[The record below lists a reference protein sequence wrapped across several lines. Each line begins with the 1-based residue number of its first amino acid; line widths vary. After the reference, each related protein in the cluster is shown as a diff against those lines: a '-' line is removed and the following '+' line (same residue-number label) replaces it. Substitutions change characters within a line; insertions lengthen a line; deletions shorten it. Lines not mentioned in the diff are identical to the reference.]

1 MDIQGFLY
9 WKLHFSA
16 FSIFYDCRL
25 VGAGCRQVHVARR
38 SRWLVFNEGG
48 AAGSRQASRQASRL
62 GRRSRYQ
69 ILSAISRQ
77 SQPAA
82 RYFNVKQGGLER
94 GNWIVLKVAGKT
106 SSRTTIKDVQRKGW
120 SGRGTNDMNHT
131 KVSGLKLPDIFKI
144 YMILLVV
151 RSSGWMVGW
160 IDVWMEW
167 IDGPPF
173 LLCPAL
179 VWLVCRAPVPDI
191 PISAFQTFI
200 STLALSQIGPEPA

>member
-1 MDIQGFLY
+1 MIVGWWVQ
-9 WKLHFSA
+9 
-16 FSIFYDCRL
+16 
-25 VGAGCRQVHVARR
+25 GAGRCTLQ
-38 SRWLVFNEGG
+38 GG
-48 AAGSRQASRQASRL
+48 RGGLFSTKEQQAAGQQAGRL

-120 SGRGTNDMNHT
+120 PGRGTNDMNHT
-131 KVSGLKLPDIFKI
+131 QVSGLKIRKKEPVQLPDIFKI

>member
-1 MDIQGFLY
+1 MQ
-9 WKLHFSA
+9 A
-16 FSIFYDCRL
+16 
-25 VGAGCRQVHVARR
+25 GARCKEVAVACFQRR
-38 SRWLVFNEGG
+38 S
-48 AAGSRQASRQASRL
+48 SRQQASRL

-120 SGRGTNDMNHT
+120 SGRGTNDLNHT
-131 KVSGLKLPDIFKI
+131 QVSGLKIRKKEPVQLPDIFKI